1 MQKEYYIFG
10 GIYIFVVF
18 GLIASLL
25 YLYNYTKVQYI
36 WCFGIFAVL
45 ELLLLCMVL
54 YDIKT
59 FSRVFIMMK
68 KLHNFEYKR
77 NKNIMLG

>member
-25 YLYNYTKVQYI
+25 YLYSYTKVQYI
-36 WCFGIFAVL
+36 WCFGIFAVH
-45 ELLLLCMVL
+45 ELLFLCMVL
-54 YDIKT
+54 YDIAAL
-59 FSRVFIMMK
+59 SG
-68 KLHNFEYKR
+68 L
-77 NKNIMLG
+77 